1 MSSLLDSFFPHSQF
15 YEFHSLTIHSSPA
28 RVWRALKELTP
39 REVPVAN
46 LLFAIR
52 ALPARF
58 IRGQIP
64 RRFSNEPLLAQVT
77 RASFSI
83 LAEEENREIVLGAI
97 GQFWRAAGG
106 AWVKPKSAE
115 HFVAFNDASFAK
127 AAMNF
132 RLTALAENK
141 TRLETETRIICT
153 DDLARKKFWWY
164 WRIISPGSALIRV
177 VWLRAIK
184 TRAEQVAE

>member
-1 MSSLLDSFFPHSQF
+1 MDHIIPNCHHHEHHSI
-15 YEFHSLTIHSSPA
+15 LIHSSPA
-28 RVWRALKELTP
+28 RVWCALKELSP

-64 RRFSNEPLLAQVT
+64 RGFSNEPLLAQVT

-83 LAEEENREIVLGAI
+83 LAEEENQEIVLGAI

-153 DDLARKKFWWY
+153 GDLARKKFWWY

-184 TRAEQVAE
+184 KRAEQPAE